1 MRVSSGAHGRKLT
14 QLLARRR
21 LLGLTR
27 ALGKWSLA
35 ACSLASTRKL
45 RQAAKAAANELRTLR
60 SSILTAGQPSLRD
73 VSERSE
79 ARRRTHLLALARYLR
94 ACRTNS
100 LSHAV
105 RCWAARA
112 LRGAASRGLAAAA
125 PRALGDA
132 TSGGA
137 TSHQALRRAGVQA
150 MALAEA
156 RAERDAHATQ
166 LAERDRQLALAQRQL
181 TQQSERRRAVEA
193 GGKHAA
199 GELERLRH
207 EAGCAPPQHT
217 PLDVL
222 HPPTWLR
229 LEAGRAPAREANPP
243 RARLRCS
250 PTPLD
255 VLHPLTRRAPPSYTP

>member
-1 MRVSSGAHGRKLT
+1 MHMSSTSSHLSAATLMRVSSSAHGRKLT

-27 ALGKWSLA
+27 ALGKWSIA

-60 SSILTAGQPSLRD
+60 SSILTAAQPSLRD

-100 LSHAV
+100 LNHAL
-105 RCWAARA
+105 RCWAVRA
-112 LRGAASRGLAAAA
+112 LRGAASRGLAAA

-137 TSHQALRRAGVQA
+137 TSQQALRRAGVQVL
-150 MALAEA
+150 ALAE
-156 RAERDAHATQ
+156 
-166 LAERDRQLALAQRQL
+166 
-181 TQQSERRRAVEA
+181 
-193 GGKHAA
+193 
-199 GELERLRH
+199 
-207 EAGCAPPQHT
+207 P
-217 PLDVL
+217 
-222 HPPTWLR
+222 
-229 LEAGRAPAREANPP
+229 
-243 RARLRCS
+243 
-250 PTPLD
+250 
-255 VLHPLTRRAPPSYTP
+255 

>member
-1 MRVSSGAHGRKLT
+1 MSSTSSHLSAATLMRVSSSAHGRKLT

-27 ALGKWSLA
+27 ALGKWSIA

-60 SSILTAGQPSLRD
+60 SSILTAAQPSLRD

-137 TSHQALRRAGVQA
+137 TSQQALRRAGVQV

-222 HPPTWLR
+222 HPPTRLR
-229 LEAGRAPAREANPP
+229 HEAGCAR
-243 RARLRCS
+243 R
-250 PTPLD
+250 
-255 VLHPLTRRAPPSYTP
+255 HSYTP

>member
-1 MRVSSGAHGRKLT
+1 MSAATLMRVSSGAHGRKLT

-35 ACSLASTRKL
+35 ACSLGLTRKL

-60 SSILTAGQPSLRD
+60 SSILTAAQPSLRD
-73 VSERSE
+73 VSERFE

-112 LRGAASRGLAAAA
+112 LRGTASRGLAAA

-132 TSGGA
+132 TSGGSA
-137 TSHQALRRAGVQA
+137 TSQQALRRAGVQA
-150 MALAEA
+150 LALAE
-156 RAERDAHATQ
+156 
-166 LAERDRQLALAQRQL
+166 
-181 TQQSERRRAVEA
+181 
-193 GGKHAA
+193 
-199 GELERLRH
+199 
-207 EAGCAPPQHT
+207 P
-217 PLDVL
+217 
-222 HPPTWLR
+222 
-229 LEAGRAPAREANPP
+229 
-243 RARLRCS
+243 
-250 PTPLD
+250 
-255 VLHPLTRRAPPSYTP
+255 